1 MHILA
6 FQNISKNLYFFPT
19 NTYIFLADKG
29 FAPFL
34 FADMSAKNVS
44 FFKTAP
50 LLEVSF

>member
-44 FFKTAP
+44 FFRRLP
-50 LLEVSF
+50 F